1 MTEKKKVINDFNAEI
16 NLNFKSLNGK
26 VVNIAPKSYAF
37 ISEEELLY
45 LSHSSTVLKVGL
57 IYLDD
62 HAEVAEDVKEVIN
75 EANVFNGKRYEQL
88 LKCTVSKIEKELE
101 KVTNVDG
108 LIELKERAEKE
119 DKAKGF
125 IDAIDKRIDELV
137 K

>member
-45 LSHSSTVLKVGL
+45 LSHSSTVLKDGL

-62 HAEVAEDVKEVIN
+62 HAEVVEDVKEVIN
-75 EANVFNGKRYEQL
+75 EANVFNEKRYEQL
-88 LKCTVSKIEKELE
+88 LKFTVSKIEKELE

-125 IDAIDKRIDELV
+125 IDAINKRIDELA

>member
-45 LSHSSTVLKVGL
+45 LSHSSTVLKDGL

-125 IDAIDKRIDELV
+125 IDAIDKRIDELA

>member
-45 LSHSSTVLKVGL
+45 LSHSSTVLKDGL

-62 HAEVAEDVKEVIN
+62 HAEVVEDVKEVIN
-75 EANVFNGKRYEQL
+75 EANVFNEKRYEQL
-88 LKCTVSKIEKELE
+88 LKFTVSKIEKELE
-101 KVTNVDG
+101 KVTNIDG

-125 IDAIDKRIDELV
+125 IDAIDKRIDELA

>member
-45 LSHSSTVLKVGL
+45 LSHSSTVLKDGL

-62 HAEVAEDVKEVIN
+62 HAEVVEDVKEVIN
-75 EANVFNGKRYEQL
+75 EANVFNEKRYEQL
-88 LKCTVSKIEKELE
+88 LKFTVSKIEKELE

-125 IDAIDKRIDELV
+125 IDAIDKRIDELA

>member
-1 MTEKKKVINDFNAEI
+1 MTEKKKVINDFNVEI

-45 LSHSSTVLKVGL
+45 LSHSSTVLKDGL

-62 HAEVAEDVKEVIN
+62 HAEVVEDVKEVIN
-75 EANVFNGKRYEQL
+75 EANVFNEKRYEQL
-88 LKCTVSKIEKELE
+88 LKFTVSKIEKELE

-125 IDAIDKRIDELV
+125 IDAIDKRIDELA

>member
-45 LSHSSTVLKVGL
+45 LSHSSTVLKDGL

-62 HAEVAEDVKEVIN
+62 HAEVVEDVKEVIN
-75 EANVFNGKRYEQL
+75 EANVFNKKRYEQL

-125 IDAIDKRIDELV
+125 IDAIDKRIDELA

>member
-45 LSHSSTVLKVGL
+45 LSHSSTVLKDGL

-62 HAEVAEDVKEVIN
+62 HAEVVEDVKEVIN
-75 EANVFNGKRYEQL
+75 EANVFNEKRYEQL
-88 LKCTVSKIEKELE
+88 LKFTDSKIEKELE
-101 KVTNVDG
+101 KDTNNDG
-108 LIELKERAEKE
+108 LIELK
-119 DKAKGF
+119 
-125 IDAIDKRIDELV
+125 
-137 K
+137 